1 MPANPKSLRS
11 MMGLVVKMSITTKTG
26 DRGLTGL
33 FTGDRVAKFS
43 PIMEA
48 NGTIDELD
56 SFLGEAKHY
65 VPGEMAESLERIQ
78 AQLYD
83 LMAEIASRG
92 RYTKVDDGEIG
103 WLEGLIHRYEE
114 EVQLRVFVLPGSTLG
129 SAKLDVCRAVTRR
142 AERKVAKLVLDYGFG
157 QNALVYLNRL
167 SDLLFIMARAIEKRE
182 GKLKEVK

>member
-1 MPANPKSLRS
+1 
-11 MMGLVVKMSITTKTG
+11 MGLVVKMSITTKTG

-56 SFLGEAKHY
+56 SFLGEAKHH
-65 VPGEMAESLERIQ
+65 VPEEMFEIIERIQ

-92 RYTKVDDGEIG
+92 KYTKVGDEEVR

-114 EVQLRVFVLPGSTLG
+114 EVQLRVFVLPGSTVG
-129 SAKLDVCRAVTRR
+129 SAKLDVCRAVARR
-142 AERKVAKLVLDYGFG
+142 AERKVAKLALDYGFG
-157 QNALVYLNRL
+157 SSALAYLNRL
-167 SDLLFIMARAIEKRE
+167 SDLLFIMARAIEKRA
-182 GKLKEVK
+182 GKLKEVR

>member
-1 MPANPKSLRS
+1 MP
-11 MMGLVVKMSITTKTG
+11 ITTKTG
-26 DRGLTGL
+26 DKGLTGL
-33 FTGDRVAKFS
+33 FTGDRVAKYS

-65 VPGEMAESLERIQ
+65 VPEEMAEILEKIQ
-78 AQLYD
+78 VQLYD
-83 LMAEIASRG
+83 LMAELASRG
-92 RYTKVDDGEIG
+92 KYAKVGDDEIR
-103 WLEGLIHRYEE
+103 WLEELTKKYEDE
-114 EVQLRVFVLPGSTLG
+114 LQIRAFVLPGSTIA
-129 SAKLDVCRAVTRR
+129 SAKLDVCRAITRR
-142 AERKVAKLVLDYGFG
+142 AERRVAKLVLDYGFG

>member
-1 MPANPKSLRS
+1 MP
-11 MMGLVVKMSITTKTG
+11 ITTKTG
-26 DRGLTGL
+26 DKGLTGL
-33 FTGDRVAKFS
+33 FTGDRVAKYS

-65 VPGEMAESLERIQ
+65 VPEEMAGILERIQ

-83 LMAEIASRG
+83 LMAELASKG
-92 RYTKVDDGEIG
+92 KYAKVGDDEIR
-103 WLEGLIHRYEE
+103 WLEELTKKYEDE
-114 EVQLRVFVLPGSTLG
+114 LQIRAFVLPGSTIA
-129 SAKLDVCRAVTRR
+129 SAKLDVCRAITRR
-142 AERKVAKLVLDYGFG
+142 AERRVAKLVLDYGFG
-157 QNALVYLNRL
+157 QNALIYLNRL